1 MLPNITQRQQPNLKD
16 QNILRTQN
24 QLHWNLHRKASP
36 SVESSTRSRH
46 QRSGRTEVS
55 DSPWWQCAGWA
66 AGTRAST
73 DIRNVAH
80 FDLALNGAHRE
91 STTVNR
97 RSPSPASSPPSSASP
112 SRRASRAGPPSG
124 RLPRRRPVELDSLHL
139 RPSSL
144 CLHRR
149 PLEGAMHTPSTSTH
163 SLASTPMAPPLSPNH
178 TASLSLSLASF
189 PRVRISFPRST
200 KLNILVDEF
209 FGLSWLNI
217 FF

>member
-1 MLPNITQRQQPNLKD
+1 MVAFRVHQTHKKKERKKKKLISPLKSLKPNTMTYNFMLPNITQRQQPNLKD

-36 SVESSTRSRH
+36 SVESPTRSRH

-66 AGTRAST
+66 TGTRASS

-97 RSPSPASSPPSSASP
+97 RCPSPASSPPSSASP
-112 SRRASRAGPPSG
+112 SRRASRAGPPSSRLLR
-124 RLPRRRPVELDSLHL
+124 RLPVGFDSLH
-139 RPSSL
+139 R
-144 CLHRR
+144 CL
-149 PLEGAMHTPSTSTH
+149 LS
-163 SLASTPMAPPLSPNH
+163 APPPWPPPLRS
-178 TASLSLSLASF
+178 ASY
-189 PRVRISFPRST
+189 R
-200 KLNILVDEF
+200 
-209 FGLSWLNI
+209 GG
-217 FF
+217 